1 MKASISELD
10 NIEESQIEDISTLV
24 SWPFL
29 HNQVVFSSTQSAFL
43 ILVFCRILQEE
54 EVQEIQQKIDLERK
68 NVEET
73 KAELDRQ
80 DALLLDIGQKL
91 QDVRNKIELL
101 TDDSDQLKVRV
112 MCEDIRNTYLI
123 PSVHTVNISM
133 SD

>member
-1 MKASISELD
+1 M
-10 NIEESQIEDISTLV
+10 
-24 SWPFL
+24 
-29 HNQVVFSSTQSAFL
+29 
-43 ILVFCRILQEE
+43 
-54 EVQEIQQKIDLERK
+54 QEIQQKIDLERK